1 MSDDVC
7 LAEFQKY
14 LAEVKKSSANTLASY
29 MRDVRQLEGYLNS
42 HGLPGLAEA
51 GEDDLLNYTH
61 WLKAAGKSAA
71 TISRCIAITESLPPR
86 SAAASPRSSVST
98 ISCSAKGR

>member
-51 GEDDLLNYTH
+51 GAGDLLNF
-61 WLKAAGKSAA
+61 
-71 TISRCIAITESLPPR
+71 PPWPEG
-86 SAAASPRSSVST
+86 A
-98 ISCSAKGR
+98 C